1 MASTVNV
8 RLFEVNDERRR
19 IGFGAEGPRSGA
31 TRSTGDLVA
40 LPSPRMDDPVT
51 VASFPD
57 VAEAQLAKERLELE
71 GIVAF
76 VIDAQTAGVMP
87 YLTSSTG
94 GVRVQVK
101 RSDAARAR
109 EILSS

>member
-1 MASTVNV
+1 
-8 RLFEVNDERRR
+8 
-19 IGFGAEGPRSGA
+19 
-31 TRSTGDLVA
+31 
-40 LPSPRMDDPVT
+40 MDDPVT

-87 YLTSSTG
+87 FLTSSTG

-101 RSDAARAR
+101 RSDVDKAR